1 MSPEQQMC
9 SASLHVMDEQDGFWG
24 INIYVYCLMYNIK
37 IHIYSWIIFISV
49 QWLKV
54 TEKEEVQNLTSLH
67 VMDEQDGLW
76 GGEIE

>member
-1 MSPEQQMC
+1 
-9 SASLHVMDEQDGFWG
+9 
-24 INIYVYCLMYNIK
+24 MYNIK